1 MKTKKIATPV
11 LALLMVMLMFLAAL
25 PPQEAAAAG
34 SPAIM
39 RDTSKIS
46 VGNTVWFGNYNYPD
60 PYNVTR
66 PVQWRVLGDGN
77 DGSGNSK
84 LFLSVGLLDRTPF
97 NLESGGNAWQG
108 STAQGWCTSFYTN
121 ALSAGEQTALVAT
134 TKDDPGCSN
143 ILKGDKVFFLSAQ
156 ETDTLPFTDSNSRK
170 AYDLNGNVRDWW
182 QRSPIESDAGV
193 ITPDGNL
200 GSAPITKFTYV
211 RPAFNL
217 NIDPNLVL
225 LTSAAVGGKVSGPL
239 GADALT
245 AVPDT
250 DTTEWKLTLR
260 DNSRN
265 FSTQWVAMSSKSFTF
280 DYENATTG
288 PNEYI
293 SAVLTTSNQETIR
306 YYGRIAQPT
315 SSSGR
320 LTINFPS
327 ERSPED
333 CCLFVFSEQCNG
345 DKKTDYAGDFG
356 NEFSLYETNAYA
368 VTNILTDMTTNNAA
382 VYHEHGRDND
392 NNPVTKTDYTATL
405 KADNGYL
412 LPENIS
418 VKVGETELTKGTGY
432 TYNSTS
438 GALVIFAA
446 SITGDIEIK
455 GKGVPIYNVTVQK
468 EGNGTAT
475 ATPTSGIAGTEITLS
490 ATADP
495 GWQLKKWQRV
505 SGDITITNNT
515 FTMPS
520 SNVVVKAVFEEK
532 SVEPEKATVTFDPA
546 GGKWPDGTTAPKAV
560 EANVGDEITI
570 LEAPAR
576 EGYEFQYWE
585 GSAYRPGEKYRVPSG
600 GHTFTAIWKKSS
612 PTDPTGTDPTGTTDP
627 TGPTDPTKP
636 TGPTDP
642 TKPTGPVTPKTGEN
656 GGSNLWPVLLF
667 IIAGT
672 LLLTLFKRREYRN
685 HKISL

>member
-1 MKTKKIATPV
+1 MKKIKAA
-11 LALLMVMLMFLAAL
+11 ALILVWLMFLMIWAAL

-46 VGNTVWFGNYNYPD
+46 VGNTVWFGNYHSA
-60 PYNVTR
+60 

-77 DGSGNSK
+77 DGSGSSS
-84 LFLSVGLLDRTPF
+84 LFLSVGLLDSTPF
-97 NLESGGNAWQG
+97 NLSGGSDEWQG
-108 STAQGWCTSFYTN
+108 STAQGWCGNFYTN

-134 TKDDPGCSN
+134 TKSDPGFGSVPASAS
-143 ILKGDKVFFLSAQ
+143 ILQGDKVFFLSA
-156 ETDTLPFTDSNSRK
+156 EEAHTSPFINSDSRIAYTLDGT
-170 AYDLNGNVRDWW
+170 VQDWW
-182 QRSPIESDAGV
+182 LRSSLTPSGGLQPSAGV
-193 ITPDGNL
+193 ITPDGDL
-200 GSAPITKFTYV
+200 GSAPVTKFTYV

-217 NIDPNLVL
+217 NLPSVL
-225 LTSAAVGGKVSGPL
+225 FTSAAVGGKVSGPL

-250 DTTEWKLTLR
+250 DTTEWKLTLL
-260 DNSRN
+260 DNNRS
-265 FSTQWVAMSSKSFTF
+265 FSFAAGGALSSKNCTIG
-280 DYENATTG
+280 YENATTG
-288 PNEYI
+288 SNEYI
-293 SAVLTTSNQETIR
+293 SAVIIDFLNNRIK
-306 YYGRIAQPT
+306 YYGRLAQT
-315 SSSGR
+315 ESSSGT
-320 LTINFPS
+320 LTVDFSALTLTNHD
-327 ERSPED
+327 E
-333 CCLFVFSEQCNG
+333 LYLFSEQCNG
-345 DKKTDYAGDFG
+345 DKQTDYAS
-356 NEFSLYETNAYA
+356 ELYKIVLAEPNAYA
-368 VTNILTDMTTNNAA
+368 VTNILTDMTTSNTTVNVIHDWQSVA
-382 VYHEHGRDND
+382 
-392 NNPVTKTDYTATL
+392 TDYTATL

-432 TYNSTS
+432 TYDSTS

-490 ATADP
+490 AIPDS

-532 SVEPEKATVTFDPA
+532 SVEPERATVTFDPA

-576 EGYEFQYWE
+576 EGHEFQYWE
-585 GSAYRPGEKYRVPSG
+585 GSAYRPGERYQVPSG
-600 GHTFTAIWKKSS
+600 GHTFTAIWKNTA
-612 PTDPTGTDPTGTTDP
+612 PTDQTGPTGTTDP
-627 TGPTDPTKP
+627 TYMTGPTDPTKP
-636 TGPTDP
+636 TGS
-642 TKPTGPVTPKTGEN
+642 TKPTGPITPKTGEN
-656 GGSNLWPVLLF
+656 GGSNLWSVLLF

-672 LLLTLFKRREYRN
+672 LLLVLFKR
-685 HKISL
+685 KMSKPKV